1 LRRNKSRPN
10 KKDIRERMNWSGEE
24 INFADS
30 VNTFV
35 REFLFPQYK
44 FIGGGWQNYVF
55 PFGEKLIAPEMQC
68 IVHAVV
74 FKTKRNKVELQ
85 NKVDK

>member
-1 LRRNKSRPN
+1 LCL
-10 KKDIRERMNWSGEE
+10 D
-24 INFADS
+24 F
-30 VNTFV
+30 
-35 REFLFPQYK
+35 
-44 FIGGGWQNYVF
+44 F

-85 NKVDK
+85 NKVDNKVVVQFAPKWTF

>member
-1 LRRNKSRPN
+1 MSITVLTAIFLRLLA
-10 KKDIRERMNWSGEE
+10 I
-24 INFADS
+24 
-30 VNTFV
+30 
-35 REFLFPQYK
+35 FPS
-44 FIGGGWQNYVF
+44 
-55 PFGEKLIAPEMQC
+55 GEKLIAPEMQC